1 MMQSLASFSIRQK
14 FKIVREGGPRAI
26 HDVKVLEPPSLY
38 RYEYEARQMRM
49 ILIKGAT
56 YIVALINLFSLRGLT
71 SPPKYET
78 ILVC

>member
-1 MMQSLASFSIRQK
+1 MQSLASFSNFQK
-14 FKIVREGGPRAI
+14 SKCVRKGGRRAI
-26 HDVKVLEPPSLY
+26 QLVKVLEPPSLY

-56 YIVALINLFSLRGLT
+56 YTVALINLFSLRGLT